1 MMLLSL
7 QFVDNDVDA
16 VKSNDRDNLPTLNP
30 TAMDAIFPPMMMT
43 NIKVISTKHEM
54 KDNQRFFIFA
64 KFFLRLFSSFFKFF
78 CSSSP

>member
-1 MMLLSL
+1 M
-7 QFVDNDVDA
+7 
-16 VKSNDRDNLPTLNP
+16 
-30 TAMDAIFPPMMMT
+30 AMDAIFPPMMMT